1 MGTRVPSLPQME
13 FDNMTLDEKI
23 YQQVQGLPQSLQEEL
38 LDFVQFLRMKAEQ
51 REKQE
56 WFDFSLSSALK
67 DMDNEPALYSL
78 TDIKVAFE

>member
-1 MGTRVPSLPQME
+1 ME

>member
-1 MGTRVPSLPQME
+1 
-13 FDNMTLDEKI
+13 MTLDEKI

>member
-1 MGTRVPSLPQME
+1 
-13 FDNMTLDEKI
+13 MTLEEKI

-38 LDFVQFLRMKAEQ
+38 LDFVQFLLMKAEQ

-56 WFDFSLSSALK
+56 WLAFSLYSALQ

-78 TDIKVAFE
+78 TDIKVTFA

>member
-1 MGTRVPSLPQME
+1 
-13 FDNMTLDEKI
+13 MTLDEKI
-23 YQQVQGLPQSLQEEL
+23 NQQVQGLPQSLQEEL

-67 DMDNEPALYSL
+67 DIDNEPALYSL

>member
-1 MGTRVPSLPQME
+1 ME
-13 FDNMTLDEKI
+13 LKNMTLDEKI
-23 YQQVQGLPQSLQEEL
+23 NQQVQGLPQSLQEEL

-67 DMDNEPALYSL
+67 DIDNEPALYSL

>member
-1 MGTRVPSLPQME
+1 
-13 FDNMTLDEKI
+13 MTLDEKI

-38 LDFVQFLRMKAEQ
+38 LDFVQFLLMKAEL
-51 REKQE
+51 REKHE
-56 WFDFSLSSALK
+56 WFTFSLSSALK